1 MHLKLSS
8 ILAVLLCFC
17 GASLIAQDYTLLIKG
32 GHVIDPKNNINE
44 IMDVAIR
51 EDKVVQVARSI
62 DARLAAQV
70 VDARGLYV
78 TPGLIDIHSHN
89 FHGTQPDHYLAD
101 GLEALP
107 ADGFTFPN
115 GVTTVVDAGGAGWKT
130 FSTFKT
136 NVIDH
141 EKTRVLS
148 FLNIVGEGMRGGPY
162 EQNLNDM
169 DTRMTAMVVRQHR
182 EIVGIKVAH
191 YSGSEW
197 DPVDRAVAAGK
208 IANVPVMIDFGGTLP
223 PLSIESLFMQHL
235 RPGDIF
241 THAFAQLASR
251 MPIVD
256 GQGKLLPFVVE
267 AQKRG
272 IIFDVGHGGGSFRF
286 SQAIPA
292 LKSGFLPNTIS
303 TDLHTGS
310 MNAGMKNQLNVMSKF
325 LNMGMT
331 LQQVFAASTWHPA
344 QAIRREDLG
353 HLSAGAGADVAVF
366 RLLQGKYGFV
376 DSGGFRLDGT
386 QKLECELTVRDGK
399 IVYDLNGI
407 SRPAWDS
414 PAASTPAKNQGSK
427 KEH

>member
-1 MHLKLSS
+1 LSS
-8 ILAVLLCFC
+8 TLAAQNYTILL
-17 GASLIAQDYTLLIKG
+17 KG

-51 EDKVVQVARSI
+51 DDKVVQVAKNI
-62 DARLAAQV
+62 DIKQASQV
-70 VDARGLYV
+70 VDAKGLYI
-78 TPGLIDIHSHN
+78 TPGVIDIHSHN
-89 FHGTQPDHYLAD
+89 FFGTQEDHYLGD
-101 GLEALP
+101 GFEALP
-107 ADGFTFPN
+107 PDGFTFRT

-130 FSTFKT
+130 FSTFK
-136 NVIDH
+136 NQAIAH
-141 EKTRVLS
+141 SKTRVLS

-169 DTRMTAMVVRQHR
+169 DAKMTAAVVRQHK

-208 IANVPVMIDFGGTLP
+208 IANVPVMIDFGGTIP
-223 PLSIESLFMQHL
+223 MLSIEELFTKHL

-256 GQGKLLPFVVE
+256 AQGKLLPFVVE

-292 LKSGFLPNTIS
+292 LKSGFIPNTIS
-303 TDLHTGS
+303 TDFHTGS
-310 MNAGMKNQLNVMSKF
+310 MNAGMKDQLNVMSKF

-331 LQQVFAASTWHPA
+331 LQQVIQASTWNPA
-344 QAIRREDLG
+344 LVIHREDLG
-353 HLSAGAGADVAVF
+353 HLSAGAGADIAVF
-366 RLLQGKYGFV
+366 SLQKGKFGFI
-376 DSGGFRLDGT
+376 DSGGYSMQGT
-386 QKLECELTVRDGK
+386 QKLQCELTLRDGK

-407 SRPAWDS
+407 SKPAWDS
-414 PAASTPAKNQGSK
+414 PEASK
-427 KEH
+427 K

>member
-1 MHLKLSS
+1 MYNKFTSFL
-8 ILAVLLCFC
+8 IILLCAC
-17 GASLIAQDYTLLIKG
+17 GASLMAQEYTLLIKG
-32 GHVIDPKNNINE
+32 GTVIDAKNNINE
-44 IMDVAIR
+44 VMDVAIR
-51 EDKVVQVARSI
+51 EDKVVQVAKNI
-62 DARLAAQV
+62 DPKLAAQV
-70 VDARGLYV
+70 VDAKGLYV

-89 FHGTQPDHYLAD
+89 FHGTQPNHYLGD

-107 ADGFTFPN
+107 ADGFTFPV

-130 FSTFKT
+130 FDTFKK

-141 EKTRVLS
+141 EQTRVLA

-169 DTRMTAMVVRQHR
+169 DTKMTAMVVRQHR

-191 YSGSEW
+191 YSGPEW

-223 PLSIESLFMQHL
+223 ALSIEELFMKHL

-256 GQGKLLPFVVE
+256 AQGKLLPFVPE

-292 LKSGFLPNTIS
+292 LKAGFLPNTIS
-303 TDLHTGS
+303 TDIHTGS
-310 MNAGMKNQLNVMSKF
+310 MNNGMKNQLNVMSKF
-325 LNMGMT
+325 VCMGMT
-331 LQQVFAASTWHPA
+331 LPQVFAASTWHPA
-344 QAIRREDLG
+344 QVIKREDLG
-353 HLSAGAGADVAVF
+353 HISVGAGADVAVF
-366 RLLQGKYGFV
+366 RLLQGKFGYV
-376 DSGGFRLDGT
+376 DSGGFKMDGT

-407 SRPAWDS
+407 SRPNWDA
-414 PAASTPAKNQGSK
+414 PAPASTPTKKSK
-427 KEH
+427 